1 LRLVAGQFWQFR
13 IHGSEEELPFA
24 SPLRPGDCGVDQF
37 KMQAYGFLL
46 SRFVVTAEGFPLP
59 RQVRTFGGKVH

>member
-46 SRFVVTAEGFPLP
+46 SRFLVTAEGFPLP
-59 RQVRTFGGKVH
+59 RPSKDLWGKVH